1 MQDRASLYP
10 GRVKLIPVTGQ
21 ENTYDMVRADEPTQ
35 EGTQINKYTL
45 LKDATAALYGLG
57 ADAVPDDV
65 LAFLGKY
72 GQYWWKRRV
81 YTVAYE
87 ISLSTASSNVYFSNS
102 YMTPHTV
109 YYATDIE
116 ISSDGVVSLKNPQT
130 LACPRWEQSLDLLTA
145 VKGMYVCNTLTSNSS
160 VAADSETVYLIS
172 SSATF
177 SLDKNGNPYTD
188 SANAQE
194 VSTHPVK
201 TIGEWVYIMSSDRNA
216 YPDSGI
222 TGGYEYQ
229 YLGVPFENAVT
240 SVKIATG
247 SYVGTG
253 VYGSSNPTSL
263 TFDFVPKLIILEC
276 NSDIAS
282 TPYSVILIRDNPF
295 VRHVI
300 QTNSGDL
307 SDSTL
312 RITWSE
318 NMVSWYN
325 ELNAEYQM
333 NSSQYGGLPY
343 FYVAIG

>member
-1 MQDRASLYP
+1 MVDRVPLYP
-10 GRVKLIPVTGQ
+10 GRVKMTPVSGQ
-21 ENTYDMVRADEPTQ
+21 ANTYDMVRADEPTQ
-35 EGTQINKYTL
+35 EGTPLSKATF

-72 GQYWWKRRV
+72 SQYWWKRRV

-87 ISLSTASSNVYFSNS
+87 ISLSTASSNVYFSNN
-102 YMTPHTV
+102 YMAPNTV
-109 YYATDIE
+109 YYAADIE
-116 ISSDGVVSLKNPQT
+116 ISSNGAVSLKNPQA

-160 VAADSETVYLIS
+160 VAADSKTVYLIS

-177 SLDKNGNPYTD
+177 SLDKSGNPYTD
-188 SANAQE
+188 SAYAQV

-222 TGGYEYQ
+222 SDGYEYQ

-240 SVKIATG
+240 AVQIATG

-253 VYGSSNPTSL
+253 TYGASNPNSL
-263 TFDFVPKLIILEC
+263 TFDFVPKLVIVSGQGDSNNYGAGFIYFWGSKKYTLIYVEYSGARPSCVVSLADKTMNWYDTKGNYYQC
-276 NSDIAS
+276 NDSG
-282 TPYSVILIRDNPF
+282 
-295 VRHVI
+295 HVFNYI
-300 QTNSGDL
+300 
-307 SDSTL
+307 
-312 RITWSE
+312 
-318 NMVSWYN
+318 
-325 ELNAEYQM
+325 
-333 NSSQYGGLPY
+333 
-343 FYVAIG
+343 AIG